1 MSGVTLK
8 QTAYGQ
14 TREYHAHKAVL
25 CMESRYFL
33 KAFTG
38 NFKVS
43 VENYNCLR
51 GRATDNI

>member
-1 MSGVTLK
+1 MIK
-8 QTAYGQ
+8 QIYKGS

-25 CMESRYFL
+25 CMESKYFL

-43 VENYNCLR
+43 CTPQVVVL
-51 GRATDNI
+51 